1 MEPSTRIFWL
11 PKNGNTA
18 EEYEDAF
25 AHSQCNFSIADGATE
40 SSFAERWAQE
50 LVKKYV
56 AAPPAGAT
64 PSSVQ
69 LENWLSPLQKEWH
82 AGIAWDRLPWYAE
95 EKARTGAFAAFLGLQ
110 FFESAA
116 CPEKRSLFS
125 FWKKPATRK
134 ESKWLALAVGDSNL
148 FHLRQ
153 STLLRAFPIER
164 AEQFDTRPLLLSSN
178 PKKNNPVWQR
188 IQMTEGTC
196 QPGDVFLLMT
206 DALANWFLKKTELN
220 ANPLPTILNITNEAE
235 FSQFIEEQRLSTAL
249 KNDDVTLMVL
259 VWKDSNK

>member
-1 MEPSTRIFWL
+1 VESSTRIFWL

-18 EEYEDAF
+18 EEYEDAY
-25 AHSQCNFSIADGATE
+25 AHTPCNFSIADGATE
-40 SSFAERWAQE
+40 SSFAERWAQG

-56 AAPPAGAT
+56 AEPPAGAT

-82 AGIAWDRLPWYAE
+82 AGISWDRLPWYAE

-110 FFESAA
+110 FFEPAA
-116 CPEKRSLFS
+116 CPEKRGFFS
-125 FWKKPATRK
+125 FWKKPVTRR
-134 ESKWLALAVGDSNL
+134 ESRWQALAVGDSNL

-153 STLLRAFPIER
+153 SALLRAFPIER

-188 IQMTEGTC
+188 IQMTEGVC
-196 QPGDVFLLMT
+196 QVGDVFLLMT
-206 DALANWFLKKTELN
+206 DALAAWFLRQADAN
-220 ANPLPTILNITNEAE
+220 ANPLATILKITTEAE
-235 FSQFIEEQRLSTAL
+235 FSKFIEEQRQSTAL
-249 KNDDVTLMVL
+249 KNDDVTLMTV